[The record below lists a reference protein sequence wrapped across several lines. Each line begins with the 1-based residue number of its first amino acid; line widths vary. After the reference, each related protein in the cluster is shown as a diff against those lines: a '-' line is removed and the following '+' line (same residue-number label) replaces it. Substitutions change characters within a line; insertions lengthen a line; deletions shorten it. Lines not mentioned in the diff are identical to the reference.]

1 MQHEAVLSTLSE
13 VSIVFAGFAG
23 VVGALNLRNST
34 AEVLGQ
40 RYQAGAMVGFSLIA
54 ALFSLLPL
62 ILAGAGLSEL
72 AAWRT
77 SSVALAAALLAWT
90 AFGRARMRALAES
103 GLQVPGFVALIMNS
117 ITAVT
122 VLVLLGGVVGL
133 LGAAGAYVACVFL
146 PLVYAAFFFL
156 RAFLSADRPDVSD
169 LAPDA

>member
-1 MQHEAVLSTLSE
+1 VQHEAVLSTLSE

-23 VVGALNLRNST
+23 VVGALNLRNNT
-34 AEVLGQ
+34 AAMLGQ
-40 RYQAGAMVGFSLIA
+40 RYQAGAMVGYSLIA

-62 ILAGAGLSEL
+62 ILDGAGLSEL

-90 AFGRARMRALAES
+90 AFGRARMRALVES
-103 GLQVPGFVALIMNS
+103 GLHVPGFVAVIMNS
-117 ITAVT
+117 IIAAT

-133 LGAAGAYVACVFL
+133 LGAGDAYVACVFL

-156 RAFLSADRPDVSD
+156 RAFMSADHPDGSGP
-169 LAPDA
+169 APDA

>member
-1 MQHEAVLSTLSE
+1 MQHEAVLTTLSE

-23 VVGALNLRNST
+23 VVGALNLRNRT

-62 ILAGAGLSEL
+62 ILDGAGLSEL

-77 SSVALAAALLAWT
+77 SSVALAAALFAWT
-90 AFGRARMRALAES
+90 ALGRARMRALAET
-103 GLQVPGFVALIMNS
+103 GLRLPERVALIMNS
-117 ITAVT
+117 ITGVA
-122 VLVLLGGVVGL
+122 VLVLIGGGVGL
-133 LGAAGAYVACVFL
+133 LDAAGAYIACVFL

-156 RAFLSADRPDVSD
+156 RAFLSADRSGG
-169 LAPDA
+169 PDAATDA